1 MTVDPVHRSARPGPV
16 WPWLILL
23 IVVSGCVDES
33 PPFTEVKRP
42 DERITQ
48 VEWAAFRRVCN
59 ALPHLPVPS
68 PEPVFPETPDWPGSR
83 TLPICDLVGE
93 EQRDL
98 ELHWSVAR
106 WARLLKGDH
115 RLERHLRREQMTL
128 HQFCGMLI
136 TLGTAVARTQLS
148 EDFPLTQQLAKAEAI
163 RAALR
168 KDNRVFSSLPSEQ
181 QFDVLR
187 DAAWVTRADLMERLL
202 FPPEENL
209 RLVRQHDE
217 WLRKLLPAEFFTDR
231 KNTLIDQMSAEGV
244 PFFESPD
251 VGEDWN
257 IVWDPATAVRITGTT
272 TSADSSDNSDT
283 PPTTDSSRS
292 QAPPGNTPF

>member
-1 MTVDPVHRSARPGPV
+1 MTAEPVNRSKRPGRG
-16 WPWLILL
+16 WRWLLLL
-23 IVVSGCVDES
+23 IATTGCVDET

-48 VEWAAFRRVCN
+48 VEWVAFRRVCN
-59 ALPHLPVPS
+59 ALPHLPVS
-68 PEPVFPETPDWPGSR
+68 CPEPVFPETPDWPGSR
-83 TLPICDLVGE
+83 TLPISDLVGE

-98 ELHWSVAR
+98 ELHWSVTR

-128 HQFCGMLI
+128 NQFCGMLV
-136 TLGTAVARTQLS
+136 TLGTAVARAQLS
-148 EDFPLTQQLAKAEAI
+148 DDFPLTQQLAKAETI

-168 KDNRVFSSLPSEQ
+168 KDNRVFSSLSSEQ

-187 DAAWVTRADLMERLL
+187 DAAWVTRANLMERLL
-202 FPPEENL
+202 LPPEENL

-217 WLRKLLPAEFFTDR
+217 WLRKLLPAEFFVDR
-231 KNTLIDQMSAEGV
+231 KDTLIDRMSAEGV
-244 PFFESPD
+244 PFFESPE

-257 IVWDPATAVRITGTT
+257 IVWDPATAVRVTGTT
-272 TSADSSDNSDT
+272 ASAESSDNSDT
-283 PPTTDSSRS
+283 PATTN
-292 QAPPGNTPF
+292 P